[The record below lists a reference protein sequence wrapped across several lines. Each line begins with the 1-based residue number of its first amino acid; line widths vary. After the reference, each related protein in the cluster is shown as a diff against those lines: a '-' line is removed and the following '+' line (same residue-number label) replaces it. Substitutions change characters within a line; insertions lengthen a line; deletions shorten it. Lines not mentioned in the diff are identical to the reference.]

1 MYTYRSLYI
10 IIISRLMTYLL
21 IYLYNYYSIIF
32 IYESL
37 MFGGINMIYIG
48 LKEISRSYISLNN
61 NIINFAIHMYIHST
75 YYII

>member
-37 MFGGINMIYIG
+37 MFGGINMIDIG